1 MAVNCTMNSG
11 AKMRRNI
18 AHASVSV
25 KGISFDFDLDIAR
38 LAKTDVKVLIE
49 EGTIE
54 RIFGIPLEVSH
65 LLDLI
70 VDVSEFTTPLL
81 ESVILH
87 HLLERVFGLTCR
99 DPLQLSKELVI
110 ILKERMLHNRS
121 QLL

>member
-1 MAVNCTMNSG
+1 MNSG

-54 RIFGIPLEVSH
+54 RILGIPLEVSH

-87 HLLERVFGLTCR
+87 DLLERVFGLTCR